1 MSAILRLMGWGW
13 LMAGLMAVGSAWMAH
28 LGVSAPIPQ
37 NVATSLS
44 MPWSLLEPLKGLG
57 PRPALA
63 LQAVGIF
70 INAQILFVIANVLG
84 D

>member
-13 LMAGLMAVGSAWMAH
+13 LMAGLLAVGSAWMAH
-28 LGVSAPIPQ
+28 MGASAPIPQ
-37 NVATSLS
+37 NVAASLS
-44 MPWSLLEPLKGLG
+44 LPWSLTAPLMGLG
-57 PRPALA
+57 PKLA
-63 LQAVGIF
+63 LVTQAVGIF